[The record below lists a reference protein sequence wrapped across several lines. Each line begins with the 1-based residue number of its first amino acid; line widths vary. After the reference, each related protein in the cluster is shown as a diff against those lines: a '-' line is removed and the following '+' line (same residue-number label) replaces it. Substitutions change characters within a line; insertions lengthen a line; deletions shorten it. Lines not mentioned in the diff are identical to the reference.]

1 MYTTGQFAG
10 MFRVSKKLLRHYGE
24 LGLLVPSKIDSSNGY
39 GSYDER
45 ACERMRHILYL
56 RALRVPLADIGKLLD
71 AQCSDWRALIR
82 AHLYETRAELR
93 SLARVEAE
101 LAALERRLTTGREIF
116 QDMDKKTEF
125 SIRILRLDEPIHVV
139 GRAARV
145 KPGTPEHMP
154 TIDSLISGFFGDD
167 VPASIPRRK
176 TPGLR
181 FGICAKWDEAAREFT
196 YMMGDQTLDRLSD
209 GELPPATRRYEIAA
223 GDYACVTFA
232 GPDNPS
238 VTGPLL
244 GEGYKRLFDWLKASD
259 EWESAVQGAA
269 YEVYEDERFE
279 VPSWPEM
286 DIITPVRRKKDELE

>member
-1 MYTTGQFAG
+1 
-10 MFRVSKKLLRHYGE
+10 
-24 LGLLVPSKIDSSNGY
+24 
-39 GSYDER
+39 
-45 ACERMRHILYL
+45 MRRILYL

-71 AQCSDWRALIR
+71 AGRANWRTRIR

-101 LAALERRLTTGREIF
+101 LAALERRLETGKEIF
-116 QDMDKKTEF
+116 EGMEKKTEF
-125 SIRILRLDEPIHVV
+125 TIGIMRLDEPIHVV

-154 TIDSLISGFFGDD
+154 TIERLISGFFGDD

-176 TPGLR
+176 TPALR
-181 FGICAKWDEAAREFT
+181 FGVCAEWDEATRTFT
-196 YMMGDQTLDRLSD
+196 YMMGDQTLDCLSD
-209 GELPPATRRYEIAA
+209 EELPQATRRFEIEA
-223 GDYACVTFA
+223 GDYASITFA
-232 GPDNPS
+232 GPDNPA

-259 EWESAVQGAA
+259 QWESAVRGAA

-286 DIITPVRRKKDELE
+286 DIITPVRRKKDGLE